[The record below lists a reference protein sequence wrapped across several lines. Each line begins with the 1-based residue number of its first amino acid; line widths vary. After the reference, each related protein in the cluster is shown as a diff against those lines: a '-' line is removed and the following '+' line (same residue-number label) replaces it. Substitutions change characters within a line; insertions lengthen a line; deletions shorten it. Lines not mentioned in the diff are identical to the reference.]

1 MHPEARE
8 WADTRTWTA
17 DAIEQDAVAAAKT
30 KSGLRVSVVIP
41 ARDESATIAS
51 IVRAVQTLTHGS
63 HPIVDEIVVID
74 SDSTDATTAIA
85 RTAGAT
91 VVAAADT
98 RPDLG
103 SHSGKGEAIWKS
115 LFVTSG
121 DLLVFLDADV
131 TTMTP
136 AYVTRLIAP
145 LVLDPNVALVKG
157 FYDRDL
163 TDASERQSGQ
173 GGRVTE
179 LLARPLIE
187 SWWPQLAGVAQPLA
201 GEWAIRRS
209 LIETLP
215 IPSGYGVEF
224 AVLIDTFQTMG
235 LPAIA
240 QVDLGSREHRHQDLL
255 ALSAMATEI
264 LSAAATR
271 VPHGVAHVPSGIAHP
286 VREEHGLTWTARPVN
301 AVERPPVLSALAAP
315 TAGSAR
321 RRSAQAQPRR
331 HR

>member
-17 DAIEQDAVAAAKT
+17 DAIEQDAITTAKT
-30 KSGLRVSVVIP
+30 NFGLRVSVVVP

-51 IVRAVQTLTHGS
+51 IVRTVQTLTHGS
-63 HPIVDEIVVID
+63 NPIVDEIVVID
-74 SDSTDATTAIA
+74 SDSTDATTTIA

-91 VVAAADT
+91 VIAAADI

-103 SHSGKGEAIWKS
+103 SRSGKGEAIWKS

-136 AYVTRLIAP
+136 DYVTRLIAP
-145 LVLDPNVALVKG
+145 LVLDPSVALVKG

-163 TDASERQSGQ
+163 ADASERRSGQ

-187 SWWPQLAGVAQPLA
+187 LWWPRLSGVAQPLA

-224 AVLIDTFQTMG
+224 AVLVDTFHTMG
-235 LPAIA
+235 LAAIA

-264 LSAAATR
+264 LSAATTR
-271 VPHGVAHVPSGIAHP
+271 MSTGVAYVASEIAHP
-286 VREEHGLTWTARPVN
+286 VRGEHGLTWTSRPVN
-301 AVERPPVLSALAAP
+301 AVERPPVLSALAEP
-315 TAGSAR
+315 TSGSAR
-321 RRSAQAQPRR
+321 R
-331 HR
+331 